1 MGSTDYTFIA
11 SFPTRAQREA
21 LPPGVKRLKSGRL
34 KRAKPPQP
42 TLLSKTT
49 ARRLL
54 YLEQHGLADW
64 FGSRFRVAATHYINK
79 LGERTKLPKGLVHGG
94 V

>member
-1 MGSTDYTFIA
+1 
-11 SFPTRAQREA
+11 
-21 LPPGVKRLKSGRL
+21 L

-54 YLEQHGLADW
+54 YLEQHKPADW

-79 LGERTKLPKGLVHGG
+79 LGERAKLPKGLQHHG

>member
-54 YLEQHGLADW
+54 YLEQHGFADW
-64 FGSRFRVAATHYINK
+64 FGSRFRVAATHYRNR
-79 LGERTKLPKGLVHGG
+79 LGEMVRLPKGIQHHG

>member
-1 MGSTDYTFIA
+1 MSSTDYTFV
-11 SFPTRAQREA
+11 SFFPTRAQREA
-21 LPPGVKRLKSGRL
+21 LPPGVKRVKSGRI
-34 KRAKPPQP
+34 KYPKPQQP

-54 YLEQHGLADW
+54 YLEQHGLADF
-64 FGSRFRVAATHYINK
+64 FGSRFRVAATHYLNK
-79 LGERTKLPKGLVHGG
+79 LGERTKLPTGLVHGG